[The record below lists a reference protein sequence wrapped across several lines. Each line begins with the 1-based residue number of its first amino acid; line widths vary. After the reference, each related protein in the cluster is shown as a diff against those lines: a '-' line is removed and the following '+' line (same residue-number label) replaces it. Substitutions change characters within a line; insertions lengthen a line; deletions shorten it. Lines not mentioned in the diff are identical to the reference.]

1 MMINGIW
8 FEVWKKSVTLSRN
21 TYLHFKTKKWM
32 RRRTREAR
40 YHLCRRK
47 TMRICRYAGKR
58 EWGERMKKMWL
69 RQNKANASPSSTL
82 SYNNYLKAKRL
93 SWRWVLT
100 VLSLSLT
107 HRCTQ
112 SQEKMFCSQWNETH
126 RSKYSYTR
134 FSTLFKIFQMWIILS
149 KYSK

>member
-1 MMINGIW
+1 
-8 FEVWKKSVTLSRN
+8 
-21 TYLHFKTKKWM
+21 
-32 RRRTREAR
+32 
-40 YHLCRRK
+40 
-47 TMRICRYAGKR
+47 
-58 EWGERMKKMWL
+58 
-69 RQNKANASPSSTL
+69 L